1 MRLISYIRVSS
12 DSQTDNQ
19 SPLVQRE
26 INERTLMLLQ
36 EKEEL
41 PTNIPLETISDLGV
55 SGFLE
60 FKDRSFGKQ
69 LEHLEENDV
78 IFVAGVDRL
87 ARDNR
92 ILEDFLFNCKNKG
105 VSVHVSNTGNVTMGV
120 NAQKKLQV
128 SVEAVFSTYF
138 ASQVKKNV
146 RRGKDSKRGE
156 YHKDTESKGFIGGRP
171 NWGYK
176 IIGESKDSQL
186 IKLAWRDEVYAFMSD
201 LHKENLSSRKIYSKC
216 VEKFGK
222 EKTPGYVTINKLF
235 MSDEARKNYEENLTI
250 KKEV

>member
-1 MRLISYIRVSS
+1 MKLISYIRVSS

-19 SPLVQRE
+19 SPTVQQE

-41 PTNIPLETISDLGV
+41 PTNLPLHIVSDLGV
-55 SGFLE
+55 SGLLE
-60 FKDRSFGKQ
+60 FKDREKGQ
-69 LEHLEENDV
+69 HLETLEEGDV
-78 IFVAGVDRL
+78 IFVSGVDRL

-146 RRGKDSKRGE
+146 RRGKDSKRGL
-156 YHKDTESKGFIGGRP
+156 YHEDSDSKGYIGGRP
-171 NWGYK
+171 NWGYA
-176 IIGESKDSQL
+176 IIGESKNSQ
-186 IKLAWRDEVYAFMSD
+186 IVKEKWRDEVFEFMSS
-201 LHKENLSSRKIYSKC
+201 LHNGNVSSRRIQSEC
-216 VEKFGK
+216 LERFGK
-222 EKTPGYVTINKLF
+222 EKTPGYVTITKLF
-235 MSDEARKNYEENLTI
+235 MTDEAKKSYEENLTI
-250 KKEV
+250 RQEV